1 MHYLTLVVLVG
12 FFSLSSAVAEAA
24 PRWIED
30 ACFSKAAKRS
40 FNGRGEREQFMAN
53 CIADL
58 SASAPKER
66 RKYKRRNQY

>member
-1 MHYLTLVVLVG
+1 MVLAGV
-12 FFSLSSAVAEAA
+12 FMLSSAAAEAA

-30 ACFSKAAKRS
+30 ACFAKAAKRS

-58 SASAPKER
+58 SASTP
-66 RKYKRRNQY
+66 

>member
-1 MHYLTLVVLVG
+1 VRYFTLVVLAAL
-12 FFSLSSAVAEAA
+12 FSVSSAVTEAA

-30 ACFSKAAKRS
+30 ACFSEAAKRS

-58 SASAPKER
+58 SASAPGKR
-66 RKYKRRNQY
+66 LKYKRHYRH

>member
-1 MHYLTLVVLVG
+1 MRSITLMALAG
-12 FFSLSSAVAEAA
+12 LFLFSSPVTEAA

-30 ACFSKAAKRS
+30 ACFAKAAKRS

-58 SASAPKER
+58 SASSPQER
-66 RKYKRRNQY
+66 RKYKRRYR

>member
-1 MHYLTLVVLVG
+1 MRYLSLVILAG
-12 FFSLSSAVAEAA
+12 LFSLSSAVTEAA
-24 PRWIED
+24 PRWMED

-58 SASAPKER
+58 SASTPRER
-66 RKYKRRNQY
+66 RKYKRRYRH

>member
-1 MHYLTLVVLVG
+1 MRYLTLVVLAG
-12 FFSLSSAVAEAA
+12 LFSLSTAATEAA

-58 SASAPKER
+58 SESAPRER
-66 RKYKRRNQY
+66 RNYKRRYRH

>member
-1 MHYLTLVVLVG
+1 MRYLTLVVLAG
-12 FFSLSSAVAEAA
+12 LLSLSTAATEAA

-58 SASAPKER
+58 SESAPRER
-66 RKYKRRNQY
+66 RKYKRRYRY

>member
-58 SASAPKER
+58 SASAPQER
-66 RKYKRRNQY
+66 RKYTWRNRY

>member
-1 MHYLTLVVLVG
+1 MRSIMPMLLAGL
-12 FFSLSSAVAEAA
+12 FLLSSEVAEAA

-58 SASAPKER
+58 SASSPQER
-66 RKYKRRNQY
+66 RKYKRRYR